1 MFLSLIKQIVF
12 ASSVL
17 QLSYLTPE
25 LPAPLTVSCCL
36 CDGLTLPNLVG
47 KLLLVVASAAQF
59 PVEDRDEYQQDE
71 DEEQGTHGGT
81 KYHSHPVWGC
91 KNTDE

>member
-1 MFLSLIKQIVF
+1 MF

-47 KLLLVVASAAQF
+47 KLLLIAASAAQF
-59 PVEDRDEYQQDE
+59 PGEDRDENQQDE
-71 DEEQGTHGGT
+71 DKEQGTHSGT
-81 KYHSHPVWGC
+81 NYHSHPVWGC